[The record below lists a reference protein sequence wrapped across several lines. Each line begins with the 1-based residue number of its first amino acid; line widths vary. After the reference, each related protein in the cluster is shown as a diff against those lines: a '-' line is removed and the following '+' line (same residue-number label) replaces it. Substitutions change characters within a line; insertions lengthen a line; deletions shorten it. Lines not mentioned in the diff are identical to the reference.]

1 MLPVEIAT
9 RLRNFLSITF
19 TSVGLGA
26 TTGMAARTTKWL
38 EDVVILLGAS
48 GSSSAAE
55 IAEHASTVSKMQ
67 VIDFIVANQM
77 AGALSD
83 DRERL
88 LWWHCVSYLG
98 EYWRRPRDTIAKG

>member
-1 MLPVEIAT
+1 
-9 RLRNFLSITF
+9 
-19 TSVGLGA
+19 
-26 TTGMAARTTKWL
+26 
-38 EDVVILLGAS
+38 
-48 GSSSAAE
+48 
-55 IAEHASTVSKMQ
+55 MQ
-67 VIDFIVANQM
+67 VIDFIVATQM